1 MDDPG
6 GARARRTQEE
16 PGGAKEP
23 ERARRSRE
31 EPSEA
36 RKKSQEEP
44 GGACGQEEPGG
55 ARSSHERGRPIKVAR
70 GGHDEPEGLEFV
82 WLVLRKP
89 GPIHPPPP

>member
-55 ARSSHERGRPIKVAR
+55 ARMSE
-70 GGHDEPEGLEFV
+70 DEPYT
-82 WLVLRKP
+82 WP
-89 GPIHPPPP
+89 GVATTNQKVSSLFG